1 MVIMKKKRILNILFY
16 VFVIYI
22 AGYILFS
29 AFLPHKVIDVFG
41 FQAFNVETP
50 SMTGK
55 LNVND
60 VTISTKIRNED
71 ALKVGDIIT
80 FQAIPSDL
88 TREIVITHYIAK
100 IEVIDGQ
107 KVFTTQDR
115 YNFIEQTDIYDQW
128 YEIVDGEKVEKD
140 IEFLDILG
148 RHSLRIPKIGIVISF
163 VQNILY
169 DPIFIVLIT
178 VNLVI
183 IYMIVKI
190 IIKKDPSKETEK

>member
-1 MVIMKKKRILNILFY
+1 MKKKLILNILFY

-29 AFLPHKVIDVFG
+29 AFLPNKVIDIFG

-60 VTISTKIRNED
+60 VTISTKVRNED

-100 IEVIDGQ
+100 IEIVDGE
-107 KVFTTQDR
+107 KVFITQDR
-115 YNFIEQTDIYDQW
+115 HNFVEQNDIYDRW
-128 YEIVDGEKVEKD
+128 YEMVDGEKVEKD
-140 IEFLDILG
+140 IEFSDILG
-148 RHSLRIPKIGIVISF
+148 RHALRIPKIGVVIAF

-183 IYMIVKI
+183 VYAIIKI
-190 IIKKDPSKETEK
+190 ILKKEPPKEDIK

>member
-1 MVIMKKKRILNILFY
+1 MKKKLVLNILFY
-16 VFVIYI
+16 IFIVIL

-80 FQAIPSDL
+80 FEAIPPDYPQK
-88 TREIVITHYIAK
+88 IVITHYIAK
-100 IEVIDGQ
+100 IEEVDGR
-107 KVFTTQDR
+107 KLFYTQDR
-115 YNFIEQTDIYDQW
+115 NNFIAQTDDYDQW
-128 YEIVDGEKVEKD
+128 YEMVDGEKIPKVID
-140 IEFLDILG
+140 FSDILG
-148 RHSLRIPKIGIVISF
+148 KHSLRIPKIGVVISF
-163 VQNILY
+163 VQNLLY
-169 DPIFIVLIT
+169 NPIFIVLIT
-178 VNLVI
+178 INLFI
-183 IYMIVKI
+183 IYA
-190 IIKKDPSKETEK
+190 IIKVILKKEPPKEVIK